1 MKGIFKRKPGNGAT
15 LVLTIVI
22 CIAVNVGLAY
32 ATYISGLPMYLDTA
46 GTIAVSMLGGVFPG
60 LLVAV
65 ATNLLCGFFN
75 TNSLY
80 YTFIGVAI
88 VMITVSVTNRNRG
101 KRKRD
106 IIRLILLLALASGVL
121 GTLFQWILLGGPQ
134 FRDVA
139 EAARLVS
146 ESGPGYFITAMLAN
160 IGLNLIDKAIM
171 AGVAVAACAIIPD
184 RIRAVLRDMGWKQKP
199 LSAAEIKEAT
209 SKDHEGRMSLRKRMT
224 IMLSVAAIVLTVA
237 LSWISMTIYFANT
250 KNEYEANAKAA
261 AKFAASVIDPTMIDD
276 YINHG
281 KDAPGYN
288 ETRRMLYDIRDTAR
302 GVKYLYVVKIREDG
316 CYYVFDLAT
325 DDTPPYAPGEF
336 AEFEEAFMPYLPALF
351 AGDEIEPIESDDISG
366 WVLTVYEP
374 VRNSSG
380 KTVAYVGAD
389 VSMTYLSGYMSSFL
403 LKTILIF
410 SGFFALVL
418 GTGIW
423 VFRYY
428 LIYPIGSMTKST
440 KDFAVNSED
449 QKALDAGVRKI
460 RDLNIATGDEV
471 EDLYR
476 SISKMSSDMA
486 EQIRSIRYY
495 SNATAKMQNGL
506 IMTMAD
512 MVENRDS
519 DTGAHVQKT
528 AAYVRIL
535 LETLRKK
542 GYYADKIK
550 PNYISDVE
558 MSAPLHDVGK
568 INIPDAVL
576 NKPGKLT
583 DEEFAIMKTHTT
595 AGKKILEKAIN
606 TLQGENYLKEARNMA
621 AYHHER
627 WDGKGYPEGLHG
639 EVIPLSARVMAI
651 ADVFDALVSP
661 RVYKPAFPL
670 EKAVSII
677 QEGSGTQFDPKC
689 IEAFT
694 DALPQFVEVMKKYQE
709 S

>member
-1 MKGIFKRKPGNGAT
+1 MKGIIKKSPGNG
-15 LVLTIVI
+15 VIRILTIAI

-46 GTIAVSMLGGVFPG
+46 GTIAVSMLGGTFPG
-60 LLVAV
+60 LIVAV

-88 VMITVSVTNRNRG
+88 VMITVTVSNRNRG

-121 GTLFQWILLGGPQ
+121 GTVFQWILIGGPQ

-139 EAARLVS
+139 EAAHLAG
-146 ESGPGYFITAMLAN
+146 ESGPAYFFAAMLAN
-160 IGLNLIDKAIM
+160 TGLNLIDKTIT
-171 AGVAVAACAIIPD
+171 AGLAAAACAFIPE
-184 RIRAVLRDMGWKQKP
+184 RIKGLLKDMGWKQKP
-199 LSAAEIKEAT
+199 LSAEEITEAT
-209 SKDHEGRMSLRKRMT
+209 TKDHAKGMSLRKRMT
-224 IMLSVAAIVLTVA
+224 IMLAAAAIALTVA

-250 KNEYEANAKAA
+250 KKEYETNAKAA

-288 ETRRMLYDIRDTAR
+288 ETRSMLYDIRDTAR

-374 VRNSSG
+374 IRNASG

-389 VSMTYLSGYMSSFL
+389 VSMSYLSGYMSSFL

-418 GTGIW
+418 GFGIW

-440 KDFAVNSED
+440 KEFAVNSED

-460 RDLNIATGDEV
+460 RDLNISTGDEV

-476 SISKMSSDMA
+476 SICKMSSDMA

-694 DALPQFVEVMKKYQE
+694 DALPEFVEVMKKYQE

>member
-15 LVLTIVI
+15 LVLMIAI

-88 VMITVSVTNRNRG
+88 VMITVSVTNRNSG

-106 IIRLILLLALASGVL
+106 IIPLILSLAVVSGVL

-146 ESGPGYFITAMLAN
+146 ESGPGYFFTAMLAN
-160 IGLNLIDKAIM
+160 TGLNLIDKAITTGM
-171 AGVAVAACAIIPD
+171 ATAACAIIPA
-184 RIRAVLRDMGWKQKP
+184 RIRGLLKDMGWKQKP
-199 LSAAEIKEAT
+199 LSTAEIKEAT

-471 EDLYR
+471 EDLYS
-476 SISKMSSDMA
+476 SICKMSSDMA